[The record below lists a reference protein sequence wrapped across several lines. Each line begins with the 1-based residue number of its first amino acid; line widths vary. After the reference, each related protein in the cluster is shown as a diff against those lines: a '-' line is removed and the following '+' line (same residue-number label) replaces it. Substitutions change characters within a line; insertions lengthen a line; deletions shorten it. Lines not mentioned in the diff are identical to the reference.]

1 MKSLLR
7 NLLNLLRIDLTMN
20 LKYDRL
26 SKLIIK
32 NYLNNSSNCI
42 DIGCHKGEILELLIK
57 KAPNGIHFGF
67 EPLPNFYSDLK
78 KKFSSKKINILPYA
92 LGDENKEVVFHYV
105 KNAPAYSGLKKRDY
119 DKIKPDIEQIKVQQ
133 KRLDDCIS
141 ENTTI
146 DFIKIDVEGAEFQVL
161 KGAQRILKNNK
172 PLILFEFGMGASNFY
187 GTKPKDLF
195 EFLND
200 VNYNIYTLDDFVD
213 KKNPL
218 TIEKFSKK
226 YESNEEYY
234 FVAK

>member
-7 NLLNLLRIDLTMN
+7 NLLNLLHIDLTMN

>member
-1 MKSLLR
+1 
-7 NLLNLLRIDLTMN
+7 MN